1 MVTLDTP
8 CKEIK
13 NIILSRNIKK
23 IIIRSLGIDIIIYNQ
38 SNYLVGRITKTAN
51 HNNSAKCQRRLR
63 ETYKNNTIKICCKV
77 RWIMYLDME
86 KELHKTKI
94 NTILRSL

>member
-38 SNYLVGRITKTAN
+38 SNYWWGALPKQQQIITILP
-51 HNNSAKCQRRLR
+51 SASGDS
-63 ETYKNNTIKICCKV
+63 ETYKNNTIRICCKV

>member
-38 SNYLVGRITKTAN
+38 SNYWWGALPKQQI
-51 HNNSAKCQRRLR
+51 
-63 ETYKNNTIKICCKV
+63 I
-77 RWIMYLDME
+77 
-86 KELHKTKI
+86 
-94 NTILRSL
+94 TILPSASGDSEKHIRTTLLKFAAK